1 MKKYCELKVTL
12 LLKKDIIFKD
22 IHEKLSSNLN
32 RVMLSDNALKQ
43 IHTMKCFKPYCIGS
57 LYPFDVVTKVYK
69 VNQVYILTIRSIDE
83 DFLNKLKIVLKN
95 SKVLD
100 FNVLAIEFL
109 NRNYQYIESAYTLT
123 PCIISITDE
132 NTRKLKYWTKYDSS
146 LEFVKERITANLEKK
161 YLQFYNKKLKAP
173 DDFISMIKLEND
185 VPIVY
190 NYKNT
195 KLFTNKF
202 KIHFASDDISQKLAF
217 LAFGVGILE
226 KNSLGFGFL
235 TKGK

>member
-1 MKKYCELKVTL
+1 MKYYELKITL
-12 LLKKDIIFKD
+12 LLKQNIIFKD
-22 IHEKLSSNLN
+22 IHEKLSSNIN
-32 RVMLSDNALKQ
+32 KAMLENDNLKQ
-43 IHTMKCFKPYCIGS
+43 RHTLKGFKPYCVGS
-57 LYPFDVVTKVYK
+57 LYPFDLTTKIYRAD
-69 VNQVYILTIRSIDE
+69 QIYLLTIRSIDN
-83 DFLNKLKIVLKN
+83 DFLNRLKNVLKT
-95 SKVLD
+95 SKKLD
-100 FNVLAIEFL
+100 FKVMAVEFL
-109 NRNYQYIESAYTLT
+109 NRNYKYIESAYTLT